1 MNKAISA
8 EIRMCRHSRYG
19 HSHISLFEVEVVK
32 AELPEPGG
40 NGGRSMLGQMRLRSD
55 DDSKTLGGASILYQH
70 IFDEYQRNSV
80 ARSSY
85 VCPY

>member
-55 DDSKTLGGASILYQH
+55 DDSKTLGGH
-70 IFDEYQRNSV
+70 
-80 ARSSY
+80 RSSINTSSTY
-85 VCPY
+85 ISATV

>member
-8 EIRMCRHSRYG
+8 EIRMCR

-55 DDSKTLGGASILYQH
+55 DD
-70 IFDEYQRNSV
+70 
-80 ARSSY
+80 
-85 VCPY
+85 